1 MNCYYSKF
9 PINSYYNN
17 SLILKTL
24 IMFEAIFARMLK
36 ALLGEFVEDIGG
48 IDNKTSLHDKIQLGV
63 WSGYICLEHLVLKDK
78 LLQLLGL
85 PLQLGYG
92 VIGRLEFRIPWGN
105 LGGEPVVVTI
115 DRVNILLQPKYE
127 WDPKALDNREQ
138 TIKQAKL
145 VAAELFANRRL
156 DDNEG
161 TKGLPG
167 IKNFAKRWLMDSV
180 INKLV
185 ENIQI
190 TVRDVHI
197 RYEDHISCPSDFCVG
212 ITLESLH
219 AQSREGTMY
228 YNDDTSNKQDT
239 KIVDEDLKR
248 LRGKD
253 VEINE
258 SNCIRKMIQVDHLSV
273 YWNPLIQSSMDACTS
288 TFSGRSPQEIEILM
302 MRIIAKRNHQFIDR
316 LKHHYILFPVDMR
329 TDVDARFDPISGKT
343 EVRATINIA
352 NISIEF
358 EDRQFRE
365 IVSLAS
371 NMKSFDKL
379 GKFSKYRPTIS
390 ISDSINEIKEY
401 LETLRKAGSLTS
413 FNHDIRNEKISTLLS
428 EILRLINQGDALL
441 EELYSNLKSVSRS
454 WLQYSVNAAVYQMR
468 TERRKFT
475 GKELNRRIQDKYVY
489 VELWKRKLEMKA
501 NTTKKTNSEPI
512 SANFDNKKN
521 IFNEEDPYEHVR
533 SGILYQTVLSI
544 AKRKKAEKVQSVMS
558 SAKKVIKE
566 PYTLV
571 EGMDLLI
578 DLEHIL
584 SFEDIIVFRSIAE
597 NDFSQIQTTNSWLGG
612 ILAWATGAEE
622 SEEERRKLFE
632 ALKYDPELVLRG
644 SSNYNQDPEEAI
656 ATIVVLLEK
665 GSVRLALSSPSVT
678 SSFSLPF
685 IIFRLTSLNMKTNV
699 LNVGTSLEVK
709 LENIEAFEIISSEA
723 IDTQTSHFLMER
735 DVESNMVYN
744 QLIKRR
750 LPSESDL
757 KFCKASKSPI
767 TPSNEQAAL
776 FEAFIQLMPPSTKEL
791 EVIVE
796 LELRELIIMVSPAAH
811 WVKSISSF
819 FKFPDD
825 LVFWSEL
832 EMTTMT
838 QIADFKSSVD
848 AKLEYMISTHANLKL
863 EADIKAPV
871 IVIAESGVMTDG
883 SEMLVIDLGNI
894 NLTTEKLAK
903 AMLEKSMVD
912 ESVSNAGDR
921 SDVTPNRNNNDIT
934 PSRAINYKEKVAR
947 PREAFAVDTKAN
959 RSSDPIL
966 ENENE
971 NQSENNQIAEIQN
984 SESVDVN
991 ENTESKSTNIQE
1003 RVRSNTIGASTVNGM
1018 DFDGNVHESLFDIFQ
1033 VIVKDI
1039 EVYMTT
1045 SVSSIF
1051 ATDIFFDEDEFLKR
1065 VPIVDKFDI
1074 SMEIQVSTLPW
1085 DITIPPVKLYVEFP
1099 EINVRL
1105 SDHKLIR
1112 LTRFS
1117 TKLLNSSKTII
1128 DQHRTK
1134 VDKLI
1139 AAMNQKSSSMKV
1151 SSDFNSEFLNE
1162 EDDDALFDFYD
1173 AETDKRSNSNDKTS
1187 INSDGKSSN
1196 KANSSLERRRSVSGR
1211 SRGQSNLSDHS
1222 YNSSSSNSK
1231 AKSTRGSTSSS
1242 QLPDARGI
1250 RTVKPSE
1257 RNSLNSS
1264 FIEDDENDDMS
1275 TCSDDSFL
1283 SAEEEHPK
1291 DTVRRIENLHF
1302 AMNQRENMRKKLM
1315 SEMRITEGGTSS
1327 KAQALHNSL
1336 HEELLTCEKELHQLK
1351 LEYLELRM
1359 LADGSKISPTSETAN
1374 ASLDFHGLFDAL
1386 MLPVKSQEDL
1396 VRRRKI
1402 MRTNIFKSRP
1412 HVVQRRRKELLFLQ
1426 INLSVMNVILSKHNP
1441 ESNPPVS
1448 IIQADPFGIDI
1459 LRLRLAGVSLK
1470 LKHWNTDTKVTL
1482 VMRELDIQ
1490 DAISTFH
1497 RYNENNGFI
1506 FLMSSEP
1513 SASGIC
1519 LSQDRYVSTD
1529 LVRLRYDVSYG
1540 HEINS
1545 NNSKIMVNDR
1555 HQLRLTFGFLGFNF
1569 VQETLVELCQIGEAL
1584 KEAMITEKR
1593 EDEESWQTK
1602 SVGLSADAA
1611 ISIKCKGF
1619 NFSLLQNNKPSL
1631 SLAIWSL
1638 NTLSQISQSTA
1649 VINFSIA
1656 DINMHHF
1663 AETHAVGR
1671 DGKMFQKKLIFGRK
1685 AENLPSITV
1694 TSKVNIIDGS
1704 ALVKD
1709 MTVRIAAVRT
1719 VLVPSCISSI
1729 CAQLCNGALANHFNN
1744 NPKSMSQNVGNT
1756 NNEAVTLD
1764 RILSPILSLCSG
1776 QLDIV
1781 LGEIDISCPSDY
1793 DGQQLSLSFGLE
1805 EILCKIRWGS
1815 LCFHGGFEVLLLLN
1829 GLNASIAQLAIVSP
1843 FNFSCVVSTKPRQ
1856 VIIVTDDSTS
1866 LQSLLSTSSFQ
1877 PKLITKVKENE
1888 VHISAALSPVIF
1900 NVSERLIHTFGSWIK
1915 ENLLYF
1921 ESISMLLSPNR
1932 VDISEDLMSDDL
1944 VFSSFDSL
1952 GIKFKMSLLLY
1963 EIGVSL
1969 NADIPSFGG
1978 KDKQPIKQAS
1988 GSDFTSQLFYLSL
2001 RYIQVLGALHHDGHA
2016 EIDERFLIDLD
2027 SLPRAFA
2034 NVTLKSVDFEY
2045 KKAPNNAL
2053 KRLICTATDE
2063 RSNNDNSEM
2072 YFGNESHPNDAMTA
2086 VDMKCELSSEWA
2098 IDLHANV
2105 SNVQLTV
2112 LSEAV
2117 ITLATLGTLYQ
2128 NAVFS
2133 SFKNVALNET
2143 LADSKLK
2150 KKILND
2156 EYARILL
2163 RESSHAHPSSVPLSM
2178 SASTTVAQEEIK
2190 ASDPKASII
2199 LSKRSFYLP
2208 HPLRAFNFN
2217 LSLQS
2222 CGVWMSSDDD
2232 NAHALAVYLTA
2243 DVELN
2248 AGNKLIMIII
2258 NSIIIII
2265 IIIAYHEI
2273 EWENFSEENDMQ
2285 CFWASRLNINSG
2297 QVYLSRIRHLQILKR
2312 LSSLQ
2317 GDSGVMSSGIG
2328 NNLNFYFILDIYYN
2342 IL

>member
-1 MNCYYSKF
+1 
-9 PINSYYNN
+9 
-17 SLILKTL
+17 
-24 IMFEAIFARMLK
+24 MFEAIFARLLK

-85 PLQLGYG
+85 PLQLAHG

-105 LGGEPVVVTI
+105 LGGEPVVVTV
-115 DRVNILLQPKYE
+115 DRVNILLEPKYE

-219 AQSREGTMY
+219 AQSREGAMY
-228 YNDDTSNKQDT
+228 YNDDTPSKQGT

-258 SNCIRKMIQVDHLSV
+258 SNCIRKMVQVDHLSV

-288 TFSGRSPQEIEILM
+288 TFSGRNPQEIEILM

-316 LKHHYILFPVDMR
+316 LKHHYILLPVDMR
-329 TDVDARFDPISGKT
+329 TDIDARFDPINGKT

-379 GKFSKYRPTIS
+379 GKFSKYRPMTS

-401 LETLRKAGSLTS
+401 LDTLRKGGSLNM
-413 FNHDIRNEKISTLLS
+413 FRHDIRSEKMSSLLS
-428 EILRLINQGDALL
+428 EILRLINQGDTLL
-441 EELYSNLKSVSRS
+441 VELYSNLKSVSRS

-475 GKELNRRIQDKYVY
+475 GKELNRRIQDKQVY

-501 NTTKKTNSEPI
+501 NATKKTNSDPI
-512 SANFDNKKN
+512 SANFDNKNN
-521 IFNEEDPYEHVR
+521 IFNEEDPYEHIR
-533 SGILYQTVLSI
+533 NGTLYQTVLNI
-544 AKRKKAEKVQSVMS
+544 AKRKKAEKVQSLQS
-558 SAKKVIKE
+558 SPKKAMKE
-566 PYTLV
+566 PYTLA

-597 NDFSQIQTTNSWLGG
+597 NDFSQVQTTNSWLGG

-644 SSNYNQDPEEAI
+644 SANYHQDPEEAI

-665 GSVRLALSSPSVT
+665 GSIRLALSSPSVT

-685 IIFRLTSLNMKTNV
+685 LIFRLTSLNMKTNV

-709 LENIEAFEIISSEA
+709 LDNIEAFEIISSEA

-750 LPSESDL
+750 LPNESDL
-757 KFCKASKSPI
+757 KFYKTGKSPV
-767 TPSNEQAAL
+767 TASHEQAAL
-776 FEAFIQLMPPSTKEL
+776 FEAFVQLMPPSTKEL

-838 QIADFKSSVD
+838 QIADFKSSID

-871 IVIAESGVMTDG
+871 IVIAESGVMSDG
-883 SEMLVIDLGNI
+883 SEMLVIDLGSI

-903 AMLEKSMVD
+903 AMLEKSTVD

-921 SDVTPNRNNNDIT
+921 SDVTPNRNNNDII

-947 PREAFAVDTKAN
+947 PREAFAADNKST
-959 RSSDPIL
+959 RESDPTAIL
-966 ENENE
+966 ENENNE
-971 NQSENNQIAEIQN
+971 NQSENNLP
-984 SESVDVN
+984 SELQKTESADVN
-991 ENTESKSTNIQE
+991 ENAEIKSTYIPE
-1003 RVRSNTIGASTVNGM
+1003 RIRSNTIGASEVNGM

-1051 ATDIFFDEDEFLKR
+1051 ATDIFIDEDEFLKR

-1085 DITIPPVKLYVEFP
+1085 DVTIPPVKLYVEFP

-1117 TKLLNSSKTII
+1117 SKLLNSSKSII

-1139 AAMNQKSSSMKV
+1139 AAMNQRSSFMKV
-1151 SSDFNSEFLNE
+1151 SNDFNSEFYND
-1162 EDDDALFDFYD
+1162 EDDDTLFDFYD
-1173 AETDKRSNSNDKTS
+1173 AETDKRNNSNDKASISDKLS

-1196 KANSSLERRRSVSGR
+1196 KPSNLERRRSLSGR
-1211 SRGQSNLSDHS
+1211 SWVQSNLSDHS

-1231 AKSTRGSTSSS
+1231 ARSTRGSTSSS
-1242 QLPDARGI
+1242 QFLDARGI
-1250 RTVKPSE
+1250 RSLKPNE
-1257 RNSLNSS
+1257 RSSLNSS
-1264 FIEDDENDDMS
+1264 FVEDDENDDDMS
-1275 TCSDDSFL
+1275 TCSEDSFL
-1283 SAEEEHPK
+1283 SAEEENSK
-1291 DTVRRIENLHF
+1291 DIARRIENLHF

-1315 SEMRITEGGTSS
+1315 SEMRIIEGDTSS

-1336 HEELLTCEKELHQLK
+1336 QEELFTCEKELHQLK
-1351 LEYLELRM
+1351 LTYLELRM
-1359 LADGSKISPTSETAN
+1359 LADGSKINPISDTTS

-1412 HVVQRRRKELLFLQ
+1412 QVIQRRRKELLFLQ
-1426 INLSVMNVILSKHNP
+1426 INLSVMNLILSKHNL

-1448 IIQADPFGIDI
+1448 VIQADPFGIDV

-1482 VMRELDIQ
+1482 VMRELDIH
-1490 DAISTFH
+1490 DAMSSSQ
-1497 RYNENNGFI
+1497 RYNENQAFV

-1555 HQLRLTFGFLGFNF
+1555 HQLRLTFGFLGFNL

-1584 KEAMITEKR
+1584 KGALSAEKR
-1593 EDEESWQTK
+1593 EDEESWRAK
-1602 SVGLSADAA
+1602 SLGLSADVA

-1631 SLAIWSL
+1631 SFGIWSV
-1638 NTLSQISQSTA
+1638 NTLSQISHSTA
-1649 VINFSIA
+1649 IIKFSIA

-1663 AETHAVGR
+1663 AETHVAGR
-1671 DGKMFQKKLIFGRK
+1671 DGKMYQKKLIFGRK

-1694 TSKVNIIDGS
+1694 TSKINICGS

-1709 MTVRIAAVRT
+1709 MTVRIAAIRT
-1719 VLVPSCISSI
+1719 VLIPSCISSI

-1744 NPKSMSQNVGNT
+1744 STIMNNNTSQSSGKDK
-1756 NNEAVTLD
+1756 ALTLD
-1764 RILSPILSLCSG
+1764 RMLSPVLSLCSG

-1793 DGQQLSLSFGLE
+1793 DGQHLSLTFGLE
-1805 EILCKIRWGS
+1805 EIICKVRWGAR
-1815 LCFHGGFEVLLLLN
+1815 CIHGGFEVLLLLN

-1843 FNFSCVVSTKPRQ
+1843 FNFSCVISTKPRQ
-1856 VIIVTDDSTS
+1856 AIIVADDTTS
-1866 LQSLLSTSSFQ
+1866 LQSLLSSAFQ
-1877 PKLITKVKENE
+1877 PKLITKVKDNE
-1888 VHISAALSPVIF
+1888 VHVSAALSPIIF

-1921 ESISMLLSPNR
+1921 ESIVMLLSPNR
-1932 VDISEDLMSDDL
+1932 IDVSVDDISDELG
-1944 VFSSFDSL
+1944 FSSFDSL
-1952 GIKFKMSLLLY
+1952 GFKLKISLLLY

-1969 NADIPSFGG
+1969 NADMPSSGG
-1978 KDKQPIKQAS
+1978 KDKYPMKQVS

-2001 RYIQVLGALHHDGHA
+2001 RHIHILVTLHHDSHA
-2016 EIDERFLIDLD
+2016 EIDESFLIDLD
-2027 SLPRAFA
+2027 SQPRALV
-2034 NVTLKSVDFEY
+2034 NVTLKSIDFEY
-2045 KKAPNNAL
+2045 KKASNNAL
-2053 KRLICTATDE
+2053 KRLICTSTDE
-2063 RSNNDNSEM
+2063 RFNTDNE
-2072 YFGNESHPNDAMTA
+2072 FHIGNESHPNDAMTA
-2086 VDMKCELSSEWA
+2086 VDMKCANSDSA
-2098 IDLHANV
+2098 IDLHLNI

-2117 ITLATLGTLYQ
+2117 ITLAALGTLYQ
-2128 NAVFS
+2128 NAVAL
-2133 SFKNVALNET
+2133 SFKNVPLNEI
-2143 LADSKLK
+2143 ADGKLK
-2150 KKILND
+2150 KKEKIMNE
-2156 EYARILL
+2156 EYAKILL

-2178 SASTTVAQEEIK
+2178 SASTTVTQEEVRV
-2190 ASDPKASII
+2190 SDPKASII
-2199 LSKRSFYLP
+2199 LSKRSFHLP

-2232 NAHALAVYLTA
+2232 NAHALAVYLTS
-2243 DVELN
+2243 DIELN
-2248 AGNKLIMIII
+2248 AGKLIFIVTKL
-2258 NSIIIII
+2258 NYYYHHSI
-2265 IIIAYHEI
+2265 
-2273 EWENFSEENDMQ
+2273 S
-2285 CFWASRLNINSG
+2285 
-2297 QVYLSRIRHLQILKR
+2297 
-2312 LSSLQ
+2312 
-2317 GDSGVMSSGIG
+2317 
-2328 NNLNFYFILDIYYN
+2328 
-2342 IL
+2342 